1 MKVEGRLEEA
11 LRGGRVRPIT
21 NLIIYEDDLSRILA
35 CLNTLNR
42 KARSRA
48 ALLIDKSGQLIAS
61 AGETDGLDTTSLG
74 SLAAGHVAA
83 ASALAQLLGD
93 EEFIFVFH
101 EGEHNH
107 LHFSVIGGRLILMV
121 VGDLGSPVGLVRLQ
135 AKKISRDIGEIFEE
149 LERRPEG
156 ALGEGSLLPN
166 LGLGDLTDDDF
177 ERLFHR
183 R

>member
-1 MKVEGRLEEA
+1 M
-11 LRGGRVRPIT
+11 RPLA

-42 KARSRA
+42 KARSKA
-48 ALLIDKSGQLIAS
+48 SLLIDKSGQLIAS

-74 SLAAGHVAA
+74 SLAAGHIAA
-83 ASALAQLLGD
+83 GGALAQLLGD

-101 EGEHNH
+101 EGERSH
-107 LHFSVIGGRLILMV
+107 LHFSVIGGRVILMI
-121 VGDLGSPVGLVRLQ
+121 VGDRESPVGLVRLQ
-135 AKKISRDIGEIFEE
+135 IRKISRDIDEIFDE
-149 LERRPEG
+149 LTRRPETVS
-156 ALGEGSLLPN
+156 GEGRFLSEA
-166 LGLGDLTDDDF
+166 GFGELTDEDF

>member
-1 MKVEGRLEEA
+1 M
-11 LRGGRVRPIT
+11 RPIV
-21 NLIIYEDDLSRILA
+21 NLIIYEDDLSRIVA

-48 ALLIDKSGQLIAS
+48 VLLIDKSGQLIAS

-83 ASALAQLLGD
+83 AGALAQILGE

-101 EGEHNH
+101 EGQRSH
-107 LHFSVIGGRLILMV
+107 LHFSVIGGRLILMI
-121 VGDLGSPVGLVRLQ
+121 VGDQGSPAGLVRLQ
-135 AKKISRDIGEIFEE
+135 VKKISRDIGEIFDE
-149 LERRPEG
+149 LTQRPDTVS
-156 ALGEGSLLPN
+156 GEGRFLSES
-166 LGLGDLTDDDF
+166 GFGDLTDEDF
-177 ERLFHR
+177 ERLFQR